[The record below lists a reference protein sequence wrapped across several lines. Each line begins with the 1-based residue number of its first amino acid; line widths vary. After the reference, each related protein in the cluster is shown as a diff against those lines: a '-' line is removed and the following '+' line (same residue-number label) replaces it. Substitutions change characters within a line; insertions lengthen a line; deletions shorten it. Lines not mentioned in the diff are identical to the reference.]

1 MARVSERGATS
12 QTQDGIASA
21 NQSQTNATAAPREL
35 QDQSFEAGIS
45 DEERR
50 RLIAEAA
57 YFIAQRRDFDG
68 GLELE
73 DWLAAE
79 AEVDAKLAPRSAS

>member
-1 MARVSERGATS
+1 LANQIQQTQTSLEPGTS
-12 QTQDGIASA
+12 QNDAFDA
-21 NQSQTNATAAPREL
+21 
-35 QDQSFEAGIS
+35 DVS

-50 RLIAEAA
+50 RMIAEVA

-79 AEVDAKLAPRSAS
+79 AEVNAKLAPRSGA

>member
-12 QTQDGIASA
+12 QTQDGVASA
-21 NQSQTNATAAPREL
+21 SQSQTDATAAPGEL

-50 RLIAEAA
+50 RLIAEVA

>member
-1 MARVSERGATS
+1 MTS
-12 QTQDGIASA
+12 QTEDDVALAS
-21 NQSQTNATAAPREL
+21 QSQTDGPAAPGEL
-35 QDQSFEAGIS
+35 QNHSFEAGIS

-68 GLELE
+68 GFELE

-79 AEVDAKLAPRSAS
+79 AEVDAKLTPRSAS

>member
-21 NQSQTNATAAPREL
+21 NQSQTDASAPREL

-45 DEERR
+45 DGERR

-79 AEVDAKLAPRSAS
+79 AEVDAMLAPRSAS